1 MKSALQEDI
10 RKMRIQKKQS
20 LARLHSLNLEA
31 DKLNS
36 DESRNK
42 EMTSEEDSNKA
53 ELAALLAEVE
63 AAKEKEAFLRK
74 SIEETATVLSRDQND
89 IKHILDDLKNWR
101 KKGESLRRTSELADL
116 ILSED
121 DIKPEIVKNATKEP
135 STAAYIIKV
144 HDLEEKCLDCDHAVC
159 WNLPQ
164 AQAVLKVNDEL
175 LVFDAMNSAEIQLK
189 CFVFIIS
196 LDIVE

>member
-10 RKMRIQKKQS
+10 RKMRIQKKES

-101 KKGESLRRTSELADL
+101 KKGESLRRTFELADL

-144 HDLEEKCLDCDHAVC
+144 HDLEEECLDCDHAVC
-159 WNLPQ
+159 WNVSQ
-164 AQAVLKVNDEL
+164 AQ
-175 LVFDAMNSAEIQLK
+175 SG
-189 CFVFIIS
+189 CP
-196 LDIVE
+196 

>member
-10 RKMRIQKKQS
+10 RKMRIQKKES

-74 SIEETATVLSRDQND
+74 SIEETATVLSRD
-89 IKHILDDLKNWR
+89 
-101 KKGESLRRTSELADL
+101 
-116 ILSED
+116 
-121 DIKPEIVKNATKEP
+121 
-135 STAAYIIKV
+135 
-144 HDLEEKCLDCDHAVC
+144 
-159 WNLPQ
+159 
-164 AQAVLKVNDEL
+164 
-175 LVFDAMNSAEIQLK
+175 
-189 CFVFIIS
+189 
-196 LDIVE
+196 